1 MSKMK
6 NNRVKPFFIVALCV
20 SLAASLYARPRTV
33 QQAQQIASEFAGSAG
48 NLKKTMGTSTR
59 LAYTRSGDSQPL
71 FYVFNR
77 GEGFVIVSAD
87 DRAPEILGYSDAG
100 PFDIDSLPDNFR
112 YLLNSYATELESL
125 AAAPEAVALSAK
137 KVERSTQ
144 ATGKSVAPLLGSIL
158 WDQGDPYNLQC
169 PVMSDGGRSVVGCVA
184 TAMAQ
189 IMGYHQWPEKGTGTI
204 PGYTTRSQ
212 GLVIDEENIENTY
225 YDWDHMTPIYTSE
238 STDEERN
245 AVATL
250 MYHCGIS
257 VGMDYG
263 YESGAFSDDVPE
275 ALATYFGYNK
285 NMKLLNRIYY
295 TKTEWDSII
304 RHELDEKRPVYYSG
318 SSAQGGHAFVCDGY
332 DTNGLFHIN
341 WGWSGMSNGYFTLS
355 NLTPTA
361 QGTGGSNGGFNWG
374 QAIITGIQSETLPDD
389 GLYQLCMDTT
399 LMVSRTEIGRNESFE
414 VWVNGLWNLGCNTF
428 EGNIGPALYDDSG
441 HVVCPLELMTTR
453 LERSYGWY
461 SLSFGEQTIPGTVPD
476 GSYRLHLVYQA
487 SGSSDYHIMR
497 TPAGT
502 PNYLQVTVSGDR
514 VTFADAAGFDVDLQL
529 DALELSGNLYQNRN
543 GRFSYTVTNR
553 GCEYVSSLVLILES
567 VTDGNIAQWGTFN
580 PVSIAPG
587 ETQTFEVSEHITVA
601 PGEYNLYLCYDEGNN
616 GNGDFSYVS
625 VLGEPRQVT
634 VYEAPAE
641 GPPDLQLVSPLT
653 LEGDGDSV
661 NRADIR
667 MSARVANRG
676 AYFANDIVAFIFS
689 ESGDTYISYI
699 GYQQLIIDADEEVD
713 VNIDAALT
721 LDDGSYV
728 AVLYYY
734 NGSDWIQ
741 FTPYENSFVY
751 FTLSTPTGLDE
762 VDGAAG
768 DLAVY
773 PNPVQETL
781 HVRQAGEVIDL
792 AVYDLS
798 GRELLRLTPAPDEE
812 LQVPVADLQAGT
824 YLLRVRTAQEV
835 KTTQFIK
842 K

>member
-189 IMGYHQWPEKGTGTI
+189 IMEYHQWPEKGTGTI

-374 QAIITGIQSETLPDD
+374 QAIITGIQSETPALHGYDSD
-389 GLYQLCMDTT
+389 GLPH
-399 LMVSRTEIGRNESFE
+399 
-414 VWVNGLWNLGCNTF
+414 
-428 EGNIGPALYDDSG
+428 GNRAQRIVRGVG
-441 HVVCPLELMTTR
+441 QWPLESGLQYLRREYRARTVR
-453 LERSYGWY
+453 R
-461 SLSFGEQTIPGTVPD
+461 FGPRG
-476 GSYRLHLVYQA
+476 L
-487 SGSSDYHIMR
+487 
-497 TPAGT
+497 PAGVDDYASRAVLWLVFAFVRRT
-502 PNYLQVTVSGDR
+502 NDTRYGARWQLSASSG
-514 VTFADAAGFDVDLQL
+514 
-529 DALELSGNLYQNRN
+529 LSG
-543 GRFSYTVTNR
+543 
-553 GCEYVSSLVLILES
+553 
-567 VTDGNIAQWGTFN
+567 
-580 PVSIAPG
+580 
-587 ETQTFEVSEHITVA
+587 
-601 PGEYNLYLCYDEGNN
+601 
-616 GNGDFSYVS
+616 
-625 VLGEPRQVT
+625 
-634 VYEAPAE
+634 
-641 GPPDLQLVSPLT
+641 
-653 LEGDGDSV
+653 
-661 NRADIR
+661 
-667 MSARVANRG
+667 
-676 AYFANDIVAFIFS
+676 
-689 ESGDTYISYI
+689 
-699 GYQQLIIDADEEVD
+699 
-713 VNIDAALT
+713 
-721 LDDGSYV
+721 
-728 AVLYYY
+728 
-734 NGSDWIQ
+734 
-741 FTPYENSFVY
+741 
-751 FTLSTPTGLDE
+751 
-762 VDGAAG
+762 
-768 DLAVY
+768 
-773 PNPVQETL
+773 
-781 HVRQAGEVIDL
+781 
-792 AVYDLS
+792 
-798 GRELLRLTPAPDEE
+798 
-812 LQVPVADLQAGT
+812 
-824 YLLRVRTAQEV
+824 
-835 KTTQFIK
+835 
-842 K
+842 

>member
-1 MSKMK
+1 MK
-6 NNRVKPFFIVALCV
+6 SNRVKRFFIVALCS
-20 SLAASLYARPRTV
+20 SLALSLYAAPRTV
-33 QQAQQIASEFAGSAG
+33 QQAQQIADAFIGSAG
-48 NLKKTMGTSTR
+48 NLKKVAGASTR

-77 GEGFVIVSAD
+77 DAGFVIVSAD

-100 PFDIDSLPDNFR
+100 PFDVDSLPDNFR
-112 YLLNSYATELESL
+112 YLLNSYAAELESL
-125 AAAPEAVALSAK
+125 AAAPEAIALPAK
-137 KVERSTQ
+137 VVERSTQ

-158 WDQGDPYNLQC
+158 WDQGDPYNRQC
-169 PVMSDGGRSVVGCVA
+169 PVMSDGGKSVVGCVA

-225 YDWDHMTPIYTSE
+225 YDWDHITPVYTSE

-263 YESGAFSDDVPE
+263 YESGAFSQDVPE
-275 ALATYFGYNK
+275 ALTTYFGYNK

-414 VWVNGLWNLGCNTF
+414 VWVNGLWNQGSNTF
-428 EGNIGPALYDDSG
+428 EGNIGPALCDEAG
-441 HVVCPLELMTTR
+441 NVVCPLEMMSTL
-453 LERSYGWY
+453 LDRSYGWY
-461 SLSFGEQTIPGTVPD
+461 SLSFGEKTIPGTVPD

-487 SGSSDYHIMR
+487 AGSSDYHVMR
-497 TPAGT
+497 APAGT

-543 GRFSYTVTNR
+543 GRFTYTVTNR
-553 GCEYVSSLVLILES
+553 GCEYVSSLVLVLES
-567 VTDGNIAQWGTFN
+567 ATDGSVAQWGTFN
-580 PVSIAPG
+580 PVSMAPG

-601 PGEYNLYLCYDEGNN
+601 PGEYNLYLCYD
-616 GNGDFSYVS
+616 GDNLSSNALSYVS
-625 VLGEPRQVT
+625 TMGEARRVT
-634 VYEAPAE
+634 VHEAPAE
-641 GPPDLQLVSPLT
+641 GTPDLQLVSPLT
-653 LEGDGDSV
+653 LEGDGGSV

-768 DLAVY
+768 DLAVW

-798 GRELLRLTPAPDEE
+798 GRELLRLTPAPGEE